1 MQVALGSRILG
12 VLNFL
17 SPETAKL
24 IMRLKS
30 ALSFGNVLMKINSH
44 KQLELLEI
52 EKKNL
57 ITFVPLHLSQKY
69 ANFIDFLLFCL
80 RFCDGLL
87 VYFLIFSPL

>member
-52 EKKNL
+52 EKKPYYVRSSSP
-57 ITFVPLHLSQKY
+57 ITKVRQFHRFFAFLS
-69 ANFIDFLLFCL
+69 
-80 RFCDGLL
+80 
-87 VYFLIFSPL
+87 